1 MALPKI
7 DSPIFTTKLISTGK
21 EVKFRPFTVK
31 EEKILLI
38 AEEGKEEKEI
48 LFAIRQIIQNCLV
61 TEIDVNRLPLFDLE
75 YLFLQIRAKSV
86 TNVSTVKYRDLEDE
100 EVREF
105 DIDFDE
111 IKPTIDPN
119 HTTEIKIQN
128 DFIITFKYPT
138 IETMSR
144 VDVKKLDDVDTSLE
158 LVAECLDK
166 IIQGEDVYVADS
178 YSQQEKI
185 DFIESLSVPQFEKIL
200 DQFVTTMPKMTYTIE
215 YKNNLGNDRTIV
227 LEGFRSFFP

>member
-1 MALPKI
+1 M
-7 DSPIFTTKLISTGK
+7 
-21 EVKFRPFTVK
+21 
-31 EEKILLI
+31 
-38 AEEGKEEKEI
+38 
-48 LFAIRQIIQNCLV
+48 FAIRQIIQNCLV